1 MAQGLGRYRHLAT
14 IFRRMEVSDGEDGL
28 TTSEVTVCEP
38 WIALVPLEG
47 RELERHRQRDP
58 RATHLVQMRYRDG
71 IDARMFLRCKGRTF
85 EVTST
90 PLNVEERNRELQ
102 LLVTETT

>member
-1 MAQGLGRYRHLAT
+1 MARRLGSYRHLAR

-28 TTSEVTVCEP
+28 TRSEVTVCEP
-38 WIALVPLEG
+38 WISLLPLEG
-47 RELERHRQRDP
+47 RELERARQRDA
-58 RATHLVQMRYRDG
+58 RATHLVRMHYRTG

-102 LLVTETT
+102 MLVTETT